1 MDESYEPSL
10 TEQRTVY
17 GLQLQVS
24 PINNFLHH
32 IWLRKELPIDSR
44 KCVLFSKKS
53 PRSRLEGLEDLNA
66 DD

>member
-24 PINNFLHH
+24 PINIFLHH
-32 IWLRKELPIDSR
+32 IWLREAIDSR
-44 KCVLFSKKS
+44 KRVLFSKKS
-53 PRSRLEGLEDLNA
+53 PRSRLEGLEDFNA